1 MLRRPTMDPE
11 SKTFKFKTG
20 RGGEEGVGK
29 TSLIH
34 RFVSGAFDESYIR
47 TLGAVVSKKT
57 VALGSMQGRPVQV
70 DMMILDIM
78 GKRTFLQ
85 LFKEAYFHGAKGVL
99 AVFDMTRAQSLRDL
113 TKWIDGVRDSVGPCP
128 VYALGNKTDL
138 AHRREVNSED
148 ASTVLASYECPGL
161 YTPLDLDGKTGGE
174 RLGEP
179 GEFPFTRGIHPTM
192 YRGRLWTMR
201 MFAGYGS
208 AEDTNRRFKY
218 LISHGETGLSVAFD
232 MPTLYGYDTDEPEA
246 KGEFGTCGVA
256 VSSTDDMKILFRGI
270 DVGGVSTSM
279 TINSPASVIWAM
291 YLVMAE
297 DRGVPWTKLRGTI
310 QNDIL
315 KEYQAQKEWIY
326 PPEPSMRL
334 VVDTFEFGSKQVPGW
349 NTISISGYHIREAGA
364 TAAQELAFTLA
375 NGMEYVR
382 WGIDRGL
389 KVDEFAPRLS
399 FFFNAH
405 NDLFEELAKYRA
417 ARRIWAREMP
427 DTFGAKNPRSWL
439 LRFLSQTAWVS
450 LTAHPTENNM
460 VPSTIQALAAVL
472 GGTQS
477 LHTNAYDEAYQVP
490 NEKAARIALRTQQIL
505 AHESGVANTVDPFGG
520 SYFLEALTDELEE
533 DAVRTFDRIQDLG
546 GVIPAI
552 RKGFF
557 QQEIA
562 NSAYRYQREVED
574 KERTIVGVNDY
585 VVDEQT
591 EVEPLRVTEASF
603 KAQVDRLQKLRRTRD
618 AKKHTRAIDRLRNA
632 CEGDDNTMPFILDA
646 VRAKATLGEICDV
659 MREVFGVWE
668 EPLLY

>member
-1 MLRRPTMDPE
+1 MRAEDDRKALETERKRWEDTTLRNALESLAERRKEFVTTSSRP
-11 SKTFKFKTG
+11 
-20 RGGEEGVGK
+20 
-29 TSLIH
+29 L
-34 RFVSGAFDESYIR
+34 
-47 TLGAVVSKKT
+47 
-57 VALGSMQGRPVQV
+57 
-70 DMMILDIM
+70 
-78 GKRTFLQ
+78 KR
-85 LFKEAYFHGAKGVL
+85 
-99 AVFDMTRAQSLRDL
+99 
-113 TKWIDGVRDSVGPCP
+113 
-128 VYALGNKTDL
+128 
-138 AHRREVNSED
+138 
-148 ASTVLASYECPGL
+148 L
-161 YTPLDLDGKTGGE
+161 YTPLDLGVKTDEE
-174 RLGEP
+174 RLGKP
-179 GEFPFTRGIHPTM
+179 GGFPYTRGIHPTM

-208 AEDTNRRFKY
+208 AEDTNLRFKY
-218 LISHGETGLSVAFD
+218 LIAHGETGLSVAFD

-256 VSSTDDMKILFRGI
+256 VSSLEDMRLLFRGI
-270 DVGGVSTSM
+270 DVGEVSTSM
-279 TINSPASVIWAM
+279 TINRPAYVIWAM
-291 YLVMAE
+291 YLVAAAE
-297 DRGVPWTKLRGTI
+297 RRIAPSKLRGTI

-315 KEYQAQKEWIY
+315 KEYQAQKEWIF

-334 VVDTFEFGSKQVPGW
+334 VVDTFEFGSKQVPQW
-349 NTISISGYHIREAGA
+349 NATSISGYPLPQAAA
-364 TAAQELAFTLA
+364 TAGQELAFTLA

-389 KVDEFAPRLS
+389 KVDDFAPRLS

-417 ARRIWAREMP
+417 ARRIWAREMR

-439 LRFLSQTAWVS
+439 LRFHTQTAGVS
-450 LTAHPTENNM
+450 LTAQQPEINIGRT
-460 VPSTIQALAAVL
+460 TIQALAAVL

-490 NEKAARIALRTQQIL
+490 NEKAARIALRTQQVL
-505 AHESGVANTVDPFGG
+505 AHESGAANTVDPFGG

-533 DAVRTFDRIQDLG
+533 DAYRTFDRIGDLG

-574 KERTIVGVNDY
+574 KERTIVGVNDF

-591 EVEPLRVTEASF
+591 EVEPLRVSEASF
-603 KAQVDRLQKLRRTRD
+603 KAQVDRLRKLRRTRD
-618 AKKHTRAIDRLRNA
+618 AKKHTRALDRLRTA

-659 MREVFGVWE
+659 MRGVFGVWE